1 MDTEKCKV
9 LLRAVDTG
17 SFTAAAEE
25 LGYTPSGI
33 THMMNALEEELGIV
47 VLRRSRSGVSL
58 TEAGKSLIGTI
69 RRIVVEADRLDEEIG
84 ELHGLERG
92 HVAIATGASFG
103 RFVLPQ
109 VISRFRERYPNIILE
124 LHEDS
129 SSVRANIAQRQL
141 GLAFLTRQEYDTDFI
156 SLCRDDMLAIVPEG
170 HPLAEKEAV
179 TLEELAA
186 YPYIGMA
193 PEYDRDIEQIVKSSR
208 GLLSPI
214 LTSQDEQAI
223 IAMVREGLGVSII
236 AGMHVYFASEGI
248 VSIPLD
254 PPVYRDVGIVL
265 PPHDVMSPAEKRFV
279 EVAQEVVEELIEDGI
294 VEPSEE
300 E

>member
-9 LLRAVDTG
+9 FLRAVDTG
-17 SFTAAAEE
+17 SFTKAAEE

-47 VLRRSRSGVSL
+47 LLRRSRSGVTL
-58 TEAGKSLIGTI
+58 TEAGKSLIGTL
-69 RRIVVEADRLDEEIG
+69 RRLVVEADRLEEEIG
-84 ELHGLERG
+84 ELHGLKKG

-109 VISRFRERYPNIILE
+109 VISRFHERYPDIILE

-129 SSVRANIAQRQL
+129 SSVRAGIAQRRL

-170 HPLAEKEAV
+170 HPLAENASVTIEA
-179 TLEELAA
+179 LAQ

-193 PEYDRDIEQIVKSSR
+193 PEYDREIEQIVKTSR
-208 GLLSPI
+208 GLLRSI

-223 IAMVREGLGVSII
+223 IAMVRDGLGISIV
-236 AGMHVYFASEGI
+236 AGMHVYYASEGI
-248 VSIPLD
+248 VGIPLD

-265 PPHDVMSPAEKRFV
+265 PPHDVMSPAESRFV
-279 EVAQEVVEELIEDGI
+279 DVAKEVVAEMIEDGI
-294 VEPSEE
+294 VDPSPVP
-300 E
+300 

>member
-47 VLRRSRSGVSL
+47 LLRRSRTGVSL

-69 RRIVVEADRLDEEIG
+69 RRIVVEADRLEEEVG
-84 ELHGLERG
+84 ELHGLEQG

-109 VISRFRERYPNIILE
+109 VISRFHERYPKITVE
-124 LHEDS
+124 LHDDYS
-129 SSVRANIAQRQL
+129 TLRNDLAQRRY
-141 GLAFLTRQEYDTDFI
+141 GLAFLSRMAYDTNFI
-156 SLCRDDMLAIVPEG
+156 SLCSDDMLAIVPEG
-170 HPLAEKEAV
+170 HPLAEKASV
-179 TLEELAA
+179 TVEDLSR
-186 YPYIGMA
+186 YPYIGM
-193 PEYDRDIEQIVKSSR
+193 PGDFERDIEQIVKKSN
-208 GLLSPI
+208 GLLRPI

-223 IAMVREGLGVSII
+223 IAMVREGLGVAIV
-236 AGMHVYFASEGI
+236 AGMHVYYASEGI
-248 VSIPLD
+248 VGIPLD
-254 PPVYRDVGIVL
+254 PPVCRDVGVVL
-265 PPHDVMSPAEKRFV
+265 PPNDTMSPAEARFV
-279 EVAQEVVEELIEDGI
+279 DVAKEVVAEMIEDGI
-294 VEPSEE
+294 VDPPPA
-300 E
+300 

>member
-33 THMMNALEEELGIV
+33 THMMNALEEELGMV
-47 VLRRSRSGVSL
+47 LLRRTRRGVTL
-58 TEAGKSLIGTI
+58 TEAGKSLIGTL
-69 RRIVVEADRLDEEIG
+69 RRIAVEADRLEEEVA
-84 ELHGLERG
+84 ELRGLKRG

-109 VISRFRERYPNIILE
+109 VISRFHERYPNITLE

-129 SSVRANIAQRQL
+129 SSVRANIAQRRL

-156 SLCRDDMLAIVPEG
+156 SLCRDDMLAIVSEG
-170 HPLAEKEAV
+170 HPLAQKESV
-179 TLEELAA
+179 TLAQLAA
-186 YPYIGMA
+186 YPYIGMSA
-193 PEYDRDIEQIVKSSR
+193 DYDKDIEQIVKGCG
-208 GLLSPI
+208 GLLQSI

-223 IAMVREGLGVSII
+223 IAMVREGLGVSIV
-236 AGMHVYFASEGI
+236 AGMHVHFASDGI
-248 VSIPLD
+248 AGIPLD
-254 PPVYRDVGIVL
+254 PPVYRDLGIVL
-265 PPHDVMSPAEKRFV
+265 PPHDVMSPAEERFV
-279 EVAQEVVEELIEDGI
+279 EVAQEVVAEMIEDGI
-294 VEPSEE
+294 VAPSPA
-300 E
+300 